1 MNSCS
6 LLDEKGSFAN
16 LMLSFLCRSHS
27 LWRSIPGYD
36 HAHYRR
42 LYPSIIKDIEVEM
55 HCYLCVFL
63 SDKCKSICPFVVLQR
78 VFLTSAI

>member
-6 LLDEKGSFAN
+6 LLDEKGPFGN

-55 HCYLCVFL
+55 HYFDFFVYHSILLLFMCV
-63 SDKCKSICPFVVLQR
+63 SE
-78 VFLTSAI
+78 